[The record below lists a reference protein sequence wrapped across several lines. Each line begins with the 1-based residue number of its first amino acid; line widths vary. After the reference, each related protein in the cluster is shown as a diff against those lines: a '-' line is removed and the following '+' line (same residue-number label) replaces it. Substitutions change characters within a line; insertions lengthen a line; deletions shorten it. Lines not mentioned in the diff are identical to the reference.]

1 MPPALARLIETFD
14 HAAAMVALYDP
25 AGRILFANP
34 SYRRAFFLDP
44 DETPDWIDL
53 MRRNHAHRRGPVVSH
68 DDFEA
73 WLSSSLSRRG
83 KVPMLSIE
91 TDMHDGSWLHIVEQ
105 TMPDG
110 HILFVALDI
119 TRMRQSE
126 RVLRQER
133 DIALKSA
140 STDPLTGISN
150 RGHIMALMGDRIER
164 RRAIPPRSTVAVLV
178 DLDHFKRVND
188 RFGHVGGD
196 QVLREFA
203 RIVRADLR
211 TCDGFGRIGGEE
223 FLILFPGM
231 TIAKACRAVDR
242 LRARI
247 SDHMVIPEDAAFRI
261 DFSAGLTDVRIGDTV
276 SSVYSRV
283 DRALYFAKSEG
294 RGTLR
299 LAS

>member
-1 MPPALARLIETFD
+1 MQPAHIQLIETFD

-34 SYRRAFFLDP
+34 AYRRAFFLDP
-44 DETPDWIDL
+44 EETPDWIEL
-53 MRRNHAHRRGPVVSH
+53 MRRNHAYRHGPIVSH

-110 HILFVALDI
+110 HILFIALDI
-119 TRMRQSE
+119 THMRQSD

-133 DIALKSA
+133 DIAVKTA

-150 RGHIMALMGDRIER
+150 RGHIMALLGDRIER
-164 RRAIPPRSTVAVLV
+164 RHAEPPHSTVAVLV
-178 DLDHFKRVND
+178 DLDHFRRVND

-196 QVLREFA
+196 RVLREFA
-203 RIVRADLR
+203 RLVRAHLR

-223 FLILFPGM
+223 FLILFPD
-231 TIAKACRAVDR
+231 TRITKAERAVQR
-242 LRARI
+242 LRDRVGEQAMF
-247 SDHMVIPEDAAFRI
+247 SEDAAFRI
-261 DFSAGLTDVRIGDTV
+261 DFSAGLTDVRPGDTI
-276 SSVYSRV
+276 SSVYSRA
-283 DRALYFAKSEG
+283 DEALYFAKSAG